1 MFTPNFE
8 NRGKVV
14 TSRLVAYPLKYRFS
28 FAVEKEFTTTFEDPD
43 CSKVKWNTNFAF
55 KPELF
60 IGNYDVLDLPTSK

>member
-1 MFTPNFE
+1 
-8 NRGKVV
+8 
-14 TSRLVAYPLKYRFS
+14 VAYPLKYRFS